1 MYSDDNLK
9 IRQGRAASSDKMT
22 WKDLLLVELLYL
34 LWVHLYWNQRLR
46 SIVKASLQFLHCILH
61 VVPVD

>member
-1 MYSDDNLK
+1 MYSNDNLK

-34 LWVHLYWNQRLR
+34 LWVHLYRNQGLR
-46 SIVKASLQFLHCILH
+46 SIVKASLQFLHCVLY